1 MEDSVK
7 IPPPETSTKDFAS
20 PLMEASSSSKIQ
32 APNHQISMESKD
44 TGDGS
49 HLKLVIL
56 NNLIRHSSIHVCN
69 QTITVTVCSKF
80 VVIFMMTRKNS
91 GKW

>member
-20 PLMEASSSSKIQ
+20 PLMEASSSNKVQ
-32 APNHQISMESKD
+32 VPNHQTSMESND
-44 TGDGS
+44 SGDDS

-80 VVIFMMTRKNS
+80 VVIFMLNR
-91 GKW
+91 